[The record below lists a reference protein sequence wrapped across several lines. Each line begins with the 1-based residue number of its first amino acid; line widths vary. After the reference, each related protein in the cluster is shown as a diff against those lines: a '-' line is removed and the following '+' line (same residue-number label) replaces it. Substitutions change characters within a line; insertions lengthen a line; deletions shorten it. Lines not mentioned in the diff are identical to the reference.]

1 MMSARSQPVPTQP
14 TPPEEWFR
22 TAFDE
27 DYLRVYPWRDEKSAR
42 PEAHA
47 AARWLGMRSGDRI
60 LDLCCGAGRH
70 SLVFLERGLDVVSLD
85 LSRPLLNQARERLGD
100 EADLVE
106 GDMRHLPFDQVF
118 DHVTM
123 FFTSFGYLESDDADR
138 NVLVGISRVLR
149 DGGGLLIDLP
159 DRAHTISN
167 LQRKSERDVDGVHII
182 EERGLVDD
190 GKRVMKR
197 VAIVDEEGKRRQYV
211 ESVRLYQPD
220 EIESLLAAANFEMRK
235 IHGDFDGEPYLPGE
249 APRMLVIARRE
260 GR

>member
-1 MMSARSQPVPTQP
+1 MSAISKPAPTQP
-14 TPPEEWFR
+14 TPSEEWFR

-27 DYLRVYPWRDEKSAR
+27 DYLRVYPSRDEKSAR

-70 SLVFLERGLDVVSLD
+70 SLVFRERGLDVVSLD
-85 LSRPLLNQARERLGD
+85 LSRPLLDQARVRLGAD
-100 EADLVE
+100 ADLVE

-123 FFTSFGYLESDDADR
+123 CFTSLGDLESDEADR
-138 NVLVGISRVLR
+138 GVLVGISRVLR
-149 DGGGLLIDLP
+149 NGGGLLIDLP
-159 DRAHTISN
+159 DRAHTIAN
-167 LQRKSERDVDGVHII
+167 LVRRSERDVDGFHIE
-182 EERGLVDD
+182 EERGLFDD
-190 GKRVMKR
+190 GRRVIKK
-197 VAIVDEEGKRRQYV
+197 VSIVDPRGKLRQYV
-211 ESVRLYQPD
+211 ESVRLYPPD
-220 EIESLLAAANFEMRK
+220 EIETLLGSANFEMRK
-235 IHGDFDGEPYLPGE
+235 IHGDFDGEPYVPGD